1 MSEMN
6 PYKPPESRV
15 ADAAAGGGDFIAEG
29 RAVDAGR
36 GWEWIAAGFGLFK
49 QQPGTWVLITI
60 AFGAGWIV
68 IGMVP
73 LLGALA
79 DMLLLQVVVGGILL
93 GCRALETGE
102 PFEFAHMFAGFKQNT
117 GNLVILGVLA
127 LVAGIAILIPM
138 FLIVGGGS
146 FFGAM
151 RGGGA
156 GLAAIGASFFLGFL
170 VTLALSVPVYM
181 ALWFAPALVV
191 FHDLAPVDAMK
202 TSFFACLKNIVPFLI
217 YGVILFVLAIIAVI
231 PFGLGMLVLIPV
243 IWASVYSAYRE
254 IFFRA

>member
-1 MSEMN
+1 MSELN

-29 RAVDAGR
+29 RAVEAGR
-36 GWEWIAAGFGLFK
+36 GWEWIAAGFALFK

-60 AFGAGWIV
+60 VFAVGWIV

-73 LLGALA
+73 MLGALV
-79 DMLLLQVVVGGILL
+79 DMLLMQVIVGGILL
-93 GCRALETGE
+93 GCRALDTGE
-102 PFEFAHMFAGFKQNT
+102 TFEVAHMFAGFKQNT

-127 LVAGIAILIPM
+127 LVAGIIILIPM

-156 GLAAIGASFFLGFL
+156 GAAAIGVSFLLGGL

-181 ALWFAPALVV
+181 ALWFAPSLVV
-191 FHDLAPVDAMK
+191 FHDMAPVDAMK
-202 TSFFACLKNIVPFLI
+202 TSFFACLKNIVPFLL
-217 YGVILFVLAIIAVI
+217 YGVILLVLAIIAAI
-231 PFGLGMLVLIPV
+231 PFGLGFLVLIPV
-243 IWASVYSAYRE
+243 IFASVYCAYRD

>member
-15 ADAAAGGGDFIAEG
+15 ADTTASGGDFIAEG

-60 AFGAGWIV
+60 AFGVGWIV

-79 DMLLLQVVVGGILL
+79 DLLLMQVIVGGILL
-93 GCRALETGE
+93 GCRALDKGET
-102 PFEFAHMFAGFKQNT
+102 FEFAHMFAGFKQNT

-127 LVAGIAILIPM
+127 LVAGIIIMIPM
-138 FLIVGGGS
+138 MLIVGGGS
-146 FFGAM
+146 FLGAL

-156 GLAAIGASFFLGFL
+156 GAAAIGASFFLGFL

-181 ALWFAPALVV
+181 ALWFASSLIV
-191 FHDLAPVDAMK
+191 FHGLAPVDAMK
-202 TSFFACLKNIVPFLI
+202 TSFFACLKNIVPFLL
-217 YGVILFVLAIIAVI
+217 YGVILFVLGIIAAI
-231 PFGLGMLVLIPV
+231 PVGLGLLVLIPV
-243 IWASVYSAYRE
+243 IWASVYCAYRD